1 MMSDDEL
8 ERTDGR
14 YKHFLDAFPES
25 IAQRLRTESSS
36 PLKFWQSFNVS
47 ALKILSH
54 HVTAENYVG
63 LIFPSRFII
72 YQQFYGTYGIKTTAI
87 LWFRASFWVETADH
101 ARSLAVWSFAL
112 VAWASGF

>member
-54 HVTAENYVG
+54 HVTAEK
-63 LIFPSRFII
+63 LCRTHFSFS
-72 YQQFYGTYGIKTTAI
+72 FYHLSTV
-87 LWFRASFWVETADH
+87 LWYIWYKDYCHIVI
-101 ARSLAVWSFAL
+101 
-112 VAWASGF
+112 